1 MITIKKA
8 SITRLGVDAVVNA
21 ANEQL
26 LEGGGV
32 CGAIFAAAGSAE
44 LQTACDALSP
54 CKTGS
59 AVITPAFG
67 LKNNKYIIHAVGPVW
82 KGGKNREAIK
92 LYSAY
97 QKALALAEE
106 NHCESIGFPLISAGI
121 YGVPLDIAWRKA
133 LQACISYC
141 CDHDME
147 IVFAVPDKEIR
158 EMGERI
164 FQEQIV
170 NYPAY
175 LKKMV
180 GSESIQLNSVGE
192 PLSTSDVMEKVSLFG
207 DRLTDQERMTLAL
220 LETIRSMNQTMT
232 REELE
237 EQLISL
243 EQPFLEKLL
252 TKNNGPSDS

>member
-1 MITIKKA
+1 MVTIKRI
-8 SITRLGVDAVVNA
+8 SITCLSVDAVVNA

-32 CGAIFAAAGSAE
+32 CGAIFAAAGSSE
-44 LQTACDALSP
+44 LQVACDALSP

-67 LKNNKYIIHAVGPVW
+67 LKNNKYIIHAVGPAW
-82 KGGKNREAIK
+82 KGGKSREAMK

-97 QKALALAEE
+97 QRALALAEE
-106 NHCESIGFPLISAGI
+106 NNCKSIGFPLISAGI
-121 YGVPLDIAWRKA
+121 FGVPLDIAWSKA
-133 LQACISYC
+133 LQACISFC

-164 FQEQIV
+164 FQEQIL

-180 GSESIQLNSVGE
+180 GSENIRLNPVGE
-192 PLSTSDVMEKVSLFG
+192 PLSKSDIMKNVSLYG
-207 DRLTDQERMTLAL
+207 DRLSDHERMTLAL
-220 LETIRSMNQTMT
+220 LESIRSMNQVMT

-237 EQLISL
+237 GQLINL
-243 EQPFLEKLL
+243 EQPLLEKLL
-252 TKNNGPSDS
+252 TKNNGPSDN